1 MDPHRLRCILFLLT
15 ALDTGALVAVN
26 STISFVGLV
35 IPHLTRMVLG
45 SGHHRLTVVAPLV
58 GALLMVWANLLPS
71 PHRDT
76 TAGATSG
83 SGNGARGRPGVPA
96 THPPPRLRLRG
107 LPVTPALHLRQL
119 AVETGGRR
127 VVGSMDL
134 DLPTGT
140 VTAIVGPNGCGESTL
155 LSVLYRARHPVS
167 GTAEVLGRYLSIL
180 SLRESAR
187 LIAALHQEEHPE
199 LDFTVAEI
207 ASMVLPGETTP
218 HPRAPPRWS
227 GAHRGP
233 GRARSLR
240 QRAAAHA
247 HRPDAG
253 AEHPGASAGRAD

>member
-1 MDPHRLRCILFLLT
+1 MGVDPHRLRCILFLLT

-127 VVGSMDL
+127 VVGPMDL

-155 LSVLYRARHPVS
+155 LFVLYRARHPAS
-167 GTAEVLGRYLSIL
+167 GTAEVLGRYLSTL

-207 ASMVLPGETTP
+207 ASIQPLTPALRLAGVEHIADRGVLGL
-218 HPRAPPRWS
+218 S
-227 GAHRGP
+227 G
-233 GRARSLR
+233 SER
-240 QRAAAHA
+240 QRTLI
-247 HRPDAG
+247 RPDAG